1 MFVVLEGTDDHPIL
15 LLDLEDLFC
24 EAAQHFLPNIEFPL
38 LQPLSL
44 LTLLWA

>member
-1 MFVVLEGTDDHPIL
+1 MLCTDDHPIL

-24 EAAQHFLPNIEFPL
+24 EAAQHFLPNIELL

-44 LTLLWA
+44 LTLLLA